1 MKEFNI
7 YTMRGASA
15 EDNKVLNEY
24 INNDLEDT
32 LECDEYGRVFNALG
46 GYIADYIETDAG
58 DGIGC

>member
-7 YTMRGASA
+7 YNMRGASA

-32 LECDEYGRVFNALG
+32 LECDEYGRVFNASG
-46 GYIADYIETDAG
+46 CYIADYIETDVG